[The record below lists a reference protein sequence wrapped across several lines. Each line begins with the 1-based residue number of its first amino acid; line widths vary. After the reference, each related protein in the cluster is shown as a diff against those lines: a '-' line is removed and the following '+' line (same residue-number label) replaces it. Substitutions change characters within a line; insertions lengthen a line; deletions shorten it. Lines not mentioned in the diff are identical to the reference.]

1 MLLQV
6 TSGQTRE
13 EDDDDDDDYDDEEE
27 EEGGVREDQVPKS
40 SRSHFGYHQQQHQ
53 RGGGGGAK
61 PVATATMKPDVEA
74 SKGKIK
80 AEATSLVSSGR
91 GMQSEK
97 AEPAQGAKFGS
108 ISYATALKNRPHVSS
123 AEPVRITG
131 QAGPL
136 VETPIMGVAEDIP
149 PMHSPTVT
157 EIGER
162 NSPSSWKPETAPLPV
177 PISPLPVPMSV
188 PKEVANSPGGRVRV
202 TPPTDANEAIQ
213 LPEVVPL
220 AVSPSVVVPTDKI
233 VPPTSYPFDIRG
245 GTELVGAEPE
255 GVEMLATAEPNSD
268 MKSNLNITAN
278 EFIPFQN
285 SVSDT
290 SNASSSSSPLG
301 LAAPTPLVTTV
312 TGKLPS
318 KQIKQVKTTA
328 PSLVKFPPP
337 SVLAS
342 APPTQ
347 QQQQSSLL
355 NQPPPQLL
363 QFFHQLQVA
372 VLASQHQQQQQ
383 QQHSISGKRAKNSS
397 SHSSAPS
404 NSRGGNNNQPSS
416 SSSTSPQS
424 IMQPLPPYPPP
435 PPPPGQTQAIPL
447 MVSYPPPPPQS
458 FTTLQNYQQVKS
470 RVQAPPPPPLD
481 IVQTLRP
488 VHATYID
495 SRSDGIHG
503 NMAPPMHSVI
513 PQGAIPPGLHQGIT
527 PVAPATLQAP
537 PTMYHSSHL
546 PPQLPTPSHVFMPPA
561 LPAGTGG
568 LPVTFQQITSS
579 LSRVPISTPT
589 HLQSIDVKMPTTIR
603 PPLLPT
609 PPNFN
614 LLVSATPTRPVQTT
628 MTGPSVFAP
637 PPHPPAVWTGMR
649 LTSSLNGSGSAP
661 PPPHMVSPEG
671 HPIAM
676 SHQVV

>member
-1 MLLQV
+1 M
-6 TSGQTRE
+6 SGQIRE
-13 EDDDDDDDYDDEEE
+13 EDDDDDDYDDDEE

-61 PVATATMKPDVEA
+61 PVATATMKPDVVEA

-108 ISYATALKNRPHVSS
+108 ISYATALKNRPHVSNT
-123 AEPVRITG
+123 EPVRITG
-131 QAGPL
+131 QTGPR
-136 VETPIMGVAEDIP
+136 VETPIMGVAEDIS
-149 PMHSPTVT
+149 PMHSPTVA
-157 EIGER
+157 EIGET

-188 PKEVANSPGGRVRV
+188 PKEVANSPGSRVRV

-220 AVSPSVVVPTDKI
+220 VVSPSVVVQTDKI
-233 VPPTSYPFDIRG
+233 VPSTSYPFDIRG

-285 SVSDT
+285 SVSDN

-312 TGKLPS
+312 TGKPPS
-318 KQIKQVKTTA
+318 KQTKQVKTTA

-372 VLASQHQQQQQ
+372 VLASQHQQQ
-383 QQHSISGKRAKNSS
+383 HSISGKRAKNSS

-435 PPPPGQTQAIPL
+435 PPPGQTQAIPL
-447 MVSYPPPPPQS
+447 MVSYPPPPQS
-458 FTTLQNYQQVKS
+458 FTTLQNYQQVKN

-546 PPQLPTPSHVFMPPA
+546 PPQLPTPSHVFIPPA

-589 HLQSIDVKMPTTIR
+589 HLQSIDVKMPTAIR

-637 PPHPPAVWTGMR
+637 HPHPPAVWTGMR

>member
-1 MLLQV
+1 M
-6 TSGQTRE
+6 SGQIRE
-13 EDDDDDDDYDDEEE
+13 EDDDDDDYDDDEE

-53 RGGGGGAK
+53 RGGGGGGAK
-61 PVATATMKPDVEA
+61 PVATATMKPDVVEA

-123 AEPVRITG
+123 TEPVRITG
-131 QAGPL
+131 QTGPR
-136 VETPIMGVAEDIP
+136 VETPIMGVAEDIS
-149 PMHSPTVT
+149 PMHSPTVA
-157 EIGER
+157 EIGET

-188 PKEVANSPGGRVRV
+188 PKEVANSPGSRVRV

-220 AVSPSVVVPTDKI
+220 VVSPSVVVQTDKI
-233 VPPTSYPFDIRG
+233 VPSTSYPFDIRG

-285 SVSDT
+285 SVSDN

-312 TGKLPS
+312 TGKPPS
-318 KQIKQVKTTA
+318 KQTKQVKTTA

-372 VLASQHQQQQQ
+372 VLASQHQ

-447 MVSYPPPPPQS
+447 MVSYPPPPQS
-458 FTTLQNYQQVKS
+458 FTTLQNYQQVKN

-546 PPQLPTPSHVFMPPA
+546 PPQLPTPSHVFIPPA

-589 HLQSIDVKMPTTIR
+589 HLQSIDVKMPTAIR

-637 PPHPPAVWTGMR
+637 HPHPPAVWTGMR

>member
-1 MLLQV
+1 M
-6 TSGQTRE
+6 SGQIRE
-13 EDDDDDDDYDDEEE
+13 EDDDDDDYDDDEE

-61 PVATATMKPDVEA
+61 PVATATMKPDVVEA

-123 AEPVRITG
+123 TEPVRITG
-131 QAGPL
+131 QTGPR
-136 VETPIMGVAEDIP
+136 VETPIMGVAEDIS
-149 PMHSPTVT
+149 PMHSPTVA
-157 EIGER
+157 EIGET

-188 PKEVANSPGGRVRV
+188 PKEVANSPGSRVRV

-220 AVSPSVVVPTDKI
+220 VVSPSVVVQTDKI
-233 VPPTSYPFDIRG
+233 VPSTSYPFDIRG

-285 SVSDT
+285 SVSDK

-312 TGKLPS
+312 TGKPPS
-318 KQIKQVKTTA
+318 KQTKQVKTTA

-372 VLASQHQQQQQ
+372 VLASQHQQQ
-383 QQHSISGKRAKNSS
+383 HSISGKRAKNSS

-404 NSRGGNNNQPSS
+404 NSRGSNNNQPSS

-447 MVSYPPPPPQS
+447 MVSYPPPPQS
-458 FTTLQNYQQVKS
+458 FTTLQNYQQVKN

-546 PPQLPTPSHVFMPPA
+546 PPQLPTPSHVFIPPA

-589 HLQSIDVKMPTTIR
+589 HLQSIDVKMPTAIR

-637 PPHPPAVWTGMR
+637 HPHPPAVWTGMR